1 MDETMENKEISTK
14 IRRYRE
20 SKDFTQEYMASQLGM
35 TQNSYSRIE
44 KEPESVPLKRLEE
57 ICKILEINLK
67 DLLES
72 KESNVYYNN
81 QDTESQYAYG
91 NIIIHN
97 YPKELMDNVLSRLE
111 NIENSLR
118 K

>member
-1 MDETMENKEISTK
+1 MDEIMENQEISTK
-14 IRRYRE
+14 IRRFRE

-35 TQNSYSRIE
+35 NQNNYSRLE
-44 KEPESVPLKRLEE
+44 KNPEGASLKRLED
-57 ICKILEINLK
+57 ICGILEINLK

-72 KESNVYYNN
+72 KEANVYYNN

-111 NIENSLR
+111 NIESNL
-118 K
+118 KK